1 MLGCQIPSDP
11 VSTPSA
17 RVLIAE
23 DDRVTRNAAR
33 VALQLDGHLVAE
45 AGDGP
50 MVLEILA
57 TEPPD
62 VLLLDL
68 DLPGIDG
75 IALLA
80 EAAQRA
86 RGVPVIIM
94 TACRESGLAGDLMRI
109 GASGLLHKPVNA
121 ADLRLAIRTAL
132 EPKEIRRY
140 GFHKTK
146 TLDLPLMRMTPVLTA
161 V

>member
-1 MLGCQIPSDP
+1 MVSCLIPSKRI
-11 VSTPSA
+11 TKRSA

-45 AGDGP
+45 ANDGP
-50 MVLEILA
+50 AALDIVR

-75 IALLA
+75 IALLV
-80 EAAQRA
+80 EIAARKLAIQ
-86 RGVPVIIM
+86 VIVM
-94 TACRESGLAGDLMRI
+94 TACREAGLAGDLMRL
-109 GASGLLHKPVNA
+109 GAGGLLHKPVSA
-121 ADLRLAIRTAL
+121 ADLMLSVQTAL
-132 EPKEIRRY
+132 EETGRPALSES
-140 GFHKTK
+140 
-146 TLDLPLMRMTPVLTA
+146 
-161 V
+161 

>member
-1 MLGCQIPSDP
+1 MVSCPIPSDQ

-17 RVLIAE
+17 RVLLAE

-45 AGDGP
+45 AADGP
-50 MVLEILA
+50 TVLEILQA
-57 TEPPD
+57 EPPD

-86 RGVPVIIM
+86 PGVPVIVM
-94 TACRESGLAGDLMRI
+94 TACRESGLAGDLMRL
-109 GASGLLHKPVNA
+109 GACGLLNKPVSA

-132 EPKEIRRY
+132 EPR
-140 GFHKTK
+140 
-146 TLDLPLMRMTPVLTA
+146 
-161 V
+161 